1 MGVIVFQEPMGGG
14 GQEISGCRFFPCGQ
28 CSLGCPKDVLFG
40 RSSWQVNMTW
50 PVMPETCWSKMAV
63 LLWATP
69 PPRRSPKDQWPLY
82 WGREFNIVVHSSS
95 YAHSKALDEE
105 KRSVIFTILE
115 YQYCEKRWKKQNS
128 RICRPVSSECVQKH
142 WRQNILPHLKSVW
155 QAKNIR
161 MSIRWALYDSF
172 EVSTLLMI
180 RPTDLFF
187 GGGRPVVTKR
197 YTSFHIM

>member
-28 CSLGCPKDVLFG
+28 WSLGCPKDVLFG

-69 PPRRSPKDQWPLY
+69 PPPGPQKISGPYSEVENSTWSYIVHRMLIRKLLTRKRDLSYSQY
-82 WGREFNIVVHSSS
+82 SNTNI
-95 YAHSKALDEE
+95 AKNAE
-105 KRSVIFTILE
+105 
-115 YQYCEKRWKKQNS
+115 KQNS

-155 QAKNIR
+155 HAKTIR
-161 MSIRWALYDSF
+161 LSIRWALYDSF

-187 GGGRPVVTKR
+187 GGGDQSWQSATHH
-197 YTSFHIM
+197 FI

>member
-69 PPRRSPKDQWPLY
+69 PPPPGPQKISGPYIEVENSTLSYIVHRMLIRKLLTRKRDLSYSQY
-82 WGREFNIVVHSSS
+82 SNTNI
-95 YAHSKALDEE
+95 AKNAE
-105 KRSVIFTILE
+105 
-115 YQYCEKRWKKQNS
+115 KQNS

-155 QAKNIR
+155 HAKNIR

-180 RPTDLFF
+180 RPTDLFL
-187 GGGRPVVTKR
+187 GGGDQSWQSATHH
-197 YTSFHIM
+197 FI